1 MDNNTP
7 KHTGKRFKQA
17 VPVQDS
23 ANIQTKANPRFRQ
36 SAVASSNS
44 VSKANTINIPAGDK
58 KPKKK
63 NSVGKNIGLGI
74 LFLVL
79 ALAVVAFAY
88 IHHIN
93 SQMAIKD
100 QKEAEELQQ
109 ILDKKKEKNDFYAL
123 IMGSD
128 SREQS
133 TKGTRSDVTMLVHVD
148 ANDGVLELIS
158 IPRDTAIN
166 IPGHGMQKIN
176 ASYAIDGP
184 SGMVMA
190 VNDFAGVPIAHFALV
205 KFEDLV
211 NVVDMLGGVEVNV
224 PQSFAGGNGGM
235 SFKKGVQTINGK
247 QALAF
252 ARERYNVKGGDFS
265 RAQAQRMIV
274 KGIIDKVLKAPATE
288 LPGIVSNLAGSVD
301 TDMDAM
307 TLIGLA
313 QKFQANGCKM
323 YSAACPSYSFS
334 KGGVSYV
341 GTMYDEWKTMMQRV
355 DANMDP
361 NSSEGEIPEAQKNN
375 AKLGQAINGAGDKD
389 YKNRDYRGLTTDD
402 IIIPE

>member
-1 MDNNTP
+1 MDNNTTP
-7 KHTGKRFKQA
+7 KHAGKRFKQA
-17 VPVQDS
+17 VPVQDG
-23 ANIQTKANPRFRQ
+23 ATTTQPKANPRFRQ
-36 SAVASSNS
+36 SAVASNNS
-44 VSKANTINIPAGDK
+44 VSEANTINIPTNNNK

-100 QKEAEELQQ
+100 KKEAEELQQ

-176 ASYAIDGP
+176 ASMP
-184 SGMVMA
+184 LM
-190 VNDFAGVPIAHFALV
+190 
-205 KFEDLV
+205 DLQV
-211 NVVDMLGGVEVNV
+211 WLW
-224 PQSFAGGNGGM
+224 
-235 SFKKGVQTINGK
+235 
-247 QALAF
+247 L
-252 ARERYNVKGGDFS
+252 
-265 RAQAQRMIV
+265 
-274 KGIIDKVLKAPATE
+274 
-288 LPGIVSNLAGSVD
+288 
-301 TDMDAM
+301 
-307 TLIGLA
+307 
-313 QKFQANGCKM
+313 
-323 YSAACPSYSFS
+323 
-334 KGGVSYV
+334 
-341 GTMYDEWKTMMQRV
+341 
-355 DANMDP
+355 
-361 NSSEGEIPEAQKNN
+361 
-375 AKLGQAINGAGDKD
+375 
-389 YKNRDYRGLTTDD
+389 
-402 IIIPE
+402 